1 MGRFLWYN
9 TLMTAKKRGR
19 KSKSKEP
26 VATHELPGGFWRQ
39 IMALLMICIAIIFVV
54 TWMGK
59 GGAVLKNIN
68 GMLLHIFGYTTYL
81 FPVILTYLAVMIFRA
96 PNNRLDVSVWVA
108 STLMIF
114 WFSGVFGAPTFG
126 AKNPTGGVVGE
137 GLNSIAVKNLGV
149 GVSIFIYIV
158 LILVTALFMYAQT
171 PAELFRKISP
181 IFRTSKTEEDARN
194 AKVMRRAA
202 GQVVD
207 NDDEEDGLRNFK
219 VNSNVE
225 IAETK
230 KEHHGLLGKKAE
242 KVEKAPAIEEPSALM
257 AVSDPNWEMPSTE
270 LLNKKRS
277 PADPGDTHN
286 NAAIIKDTLEQFG
299 INVEVEGANVGPR
312 ITQYTLRP
320 PAGVKVSKIATLDR
334 DLALNLAKD
343 KIRIEAPIPGTRAV
357 GIEIPNNKAASV
369 GLHELLKSSE
379 WAKMIVDKP
388 LAFAVGKD
396 ISGHAI
402 VGNLAKMPH
411 LLIAGTTGSGKSVM
425 TNTLIMSM
433 LFHNSPADLKLII
446 VDPKQVEMA
455 AYDAIPHLLA
465 PVITNVG
472 EALSAMQWAVKEME
486 QRYSVMKDARVK
498 NIADYNAK
506 MAQEDRTASIPD
518 EDGNVQQHD
527 NGKMPYIVVIVDEMA
542 DLMMMAGKELET
554 LIVRI
559 AQKGRAAG
567 IHLVLAT
574 QRPEVKVVTG
584 LIKANIPGRIA
595 FAVNNNTDSR
605 VMLDMGGAEKLLG
618 SGDMLFLTTEMMG
631 KPIRVQGAFVSDA
644 EIAKVTD
651 FLRQQAPA
659 DYNEDVTSQTVVLGG
674 KGSAGVG
681 IDMGPMGGG
690 DITRQSA
697 EIAIREGKISTSLL
711 QRRLHIGYGR
721 AAAVIDEL
729 VEKGVVGES
738 SGGNRGREVLI
749 SSMDEYPD

>member
-1 MGRFLWYN
+1 MA
-9 TLMTAKKRGR
+9 AKKRGR
-19 KSKSKEP
+19 KKKTAEVTSS
-26 VATHELPGGFWRQ
+26 HELPGGFWRQ
-39 IMALLMICIAIIFVV
+39 IMALLMICVAIVFVV

-59 GGAVLKNIN
+59 GGVALQNVNDASLRV
-68 GMLLHIFGYTTYL
+68 FGYTTYL
-81 FPVILTYLAVMIFRA
+81 FPVLLTYLAVMIFRA
-96 PNNRLDVSVWVA
+96 QNNRLDASVWVA
-108 STLMIF
+108 SVLMIF
-114 WFSGVFGAPTFG
+114 WFCGVFGVPTYG
-126 AKNPTGGVVGE
+126 QASSTGGVVGD
-137 GLNSIAVKNLGV
+137 GLNSVAVKTLGK
-149 GVSIFIYIV
+149 GVAIFAYVV
-158 LILVTALFMYAQT
+158 LILITALFMYAET
-171 PAELFRKISP
+171 PAALFRKIGA
-181 IFRTSKTEEDARN
+181 IFKTSKNEEDVAN
-194 AKVMRRAA
+194 AKVMRRAS
-202 GQVVD
+202 GRELSS
-207 NDDEEDGLRNFK
+207 DDDGLKNFK

-225 IAETK
+225 IADSK
-230 KEHHGLLGKKAE
+230 KEKRGLLAKKADIAE
-242 KVEKAPAIEEPSALM
+242 KRPAVEESTALM
-257 AVSDPNWEMPSTE
+257 AVSDPNWEMPSMD

-343 KIRIEAPIPGTRAV
+343 KIRIEAPIPGTRTV

-379 WAKMIVDKP
+379 WHRMIADKP

-396 ISGHAI
+396 ISGTPI
-402 VGNLAKMPH
+402 MGNLAKMPH

-425 TNTLIMSM
+425 TNTLITSM
-433 LFHNSPADLKLII
+433 LYHNSPADLRLII

-455 AYDAIPHLLA
+455 AYEAIPHLLA
-465 PVITNVG
+465 PIITNVS

-486 QRYSVMKDARVK
+486 QRYTVMKDARVK
-498 NIADYNAK
+498 NIVDYNEK
-506 MAQEDRTASIPD
+506 MAQEGTPAVIAD
-518 EDGNVQQHD
+518 EDGNLQKHD
-527 NGKMPYIVVIVDEMA
+527 NGKMPYIVIVVDEMA

-631 KPIRVQGAFVSDA
+631 KPLRVQGAYLSDP

-659 DYNEDVTSQTVVLGG
+659 NYNDEVTSQQVVLGG
-674 KGSAGVG
+674 KGAASMG
-681 IDMGPMGGG
+681 IDMGGGG
-690 DITRQSA
+690 AGGDVKRQA
-697 EIAIREGKISTSLL
+697 VEVALREGKISTSLL
-711 QRRLHIGYGR
+711 QRRLRIGYGR
-721 AAAVIDEL
+721 AAAIIDEL
-729 VEKGVVGES
+729 SDMGIVGDS
-738 SGGNRGREVLI
+738 SGGNKGRELLI
-749 SSMDEYPD
+749 SSMDEYDNLA

>member
-1 MGRFLWYN
+1 MATR
-9 TLMTAKKRGR
+9 KRGR
-19 KSKSKEP
+19 RKKTEEVTSS
-26 VATHELPGGFWRQ
+26 HELPGGFWRQ
-39 IMALLMICIAIIFVV
+39 IMALLMICIAIVFVV

-59 GGAVLKNIN
+59 GGIALQNVNDASLC
-68 GMLLHIFGYTTYL
+68 IFGYTTYL
-81 FPVILTYLAVMIFRA
+81 FPVLLTYLAVMIFRA
-96 PNNRLDVSVWVA
+96 QNNRLDASVWIA
-108 STLMIF
+108 SALMIF
-114 WFSGVFGAPTFG
+114 WFSGIFGVPTYG
-126 AKNPTGGVVGE
+126 QEGSTGGIIGD
-137 GLNSIAVKNLGV
+137 GLNSVAVKTLGN
-149 GVSIFIYIV
+149 GVAIFAYVV
-158 LILVTALFMYAQT
+158 LILITALFMYAET
-171 PAELFRKISP
+171 PAALFRKIGA
-181 IFRTSKTEEDARN
+181 IFKTSKNEEDVKNAR
-194 AKVMRRAA
+194 VMRRASA
-202 GQVVD
+202 GRGVD
-207 NDDEEDGLRNFK
+207 LDDEDDGLKNFK

-225 IAETK
+225 IADGK
-230 KEHHGLLGKKAE
+230 KKRGLLVKKSDNT
-242 KVEKAPAIEEPSALM
+242 EKAAVEESTALM
-257 AVSDPNWEMPSTE
+257 AVSDPNWEMPSMD

-343 KIRIEAPIPGTRAV
+343 KIRIEAPIPGTRTV

-369 GLHELLKSSE
+369 GLHELLKSNE
-379 WAKMIVDKP
+379 WHKMIADKP

-396 ISGHAI
+396 ISGKPI
-402 VGNLAKMPH
+402 MGNLAKMPH

-425 TNTLIMSM
+425 TNTLITSM
-433 LFHNSPADLKLII
+433 LYHNSPADLRLII

-465 PVITNVG
+465 PVITSVS

-486 QRYSVMKDARVK
+486 QRYTVMKDARVK
-498 NIADYNAK
+498 NIVDYNEK
-506 MAQEDRTASIPD
+506 MAKEGTPAVIAD
-518 EDGNVQQHD
+518 EDGNEQKHD

-631 KPIRVQGAFVSDA
+631 KPLRVQGAFLSDS

-659 DYNEDVTSQTVVLGG
+659 NYNSEVTSQQVMLGG
-674 KGSAGVG
+674 KGAAGVG
-681 IDMGPMGGG
+681 IDMGGGAGG
-690 DITRQSA
+690 DIKRQA
-697 EIAIREGKISTSLL
+697 VEVAIREGKISTSLL
-711 QRRLHIGYGR
+711 QRRLRIGYGR
-721 AAAVIDEL
+721 AASIIDEL
-729 VEKGVVGES
+729 ADMGIVGDS
-738 SGGNRGREVLI
+738 AGGNKGRELLI
-749 SSMDEYPD
+749 TSMDEYDNLA

>member
-1 MGRFLWYN
+1 MA
-9 TLMTAKKRGR
+9 AKKRGR
-19 KSKSKEP
+19 KKKTAEVTSS
-26 VATHELPGGFWRQ
+26 HELPGGFWRQ
-39 IMALLMICIAIIFVV
+39 IMALLMICVAIVFVV

-59 GGAVLKNIN
+59 GGVALQNVNDASLRV
-68 GMLLHIFGYTTYL
+68 FGYTTYL
-81 FPVILTYLAVMIFRA
+81 FPVLLTYLAVMIFRA
-96 PNNRLDVSVWVA
+96 QNNRLDASVWVA
-108 STLMIF
+108 SVLMIF
-114 WFSGVFGAPTFG
+114 WFCGVFGVPTYG
-126 AKNPTGGVVGE
+126 QASSTGGVVGD
-137 GLNSIAVKNLGV
+137 GLNSVAVKTLGK
-149 GVSIFIYIV
+149 GVAIFAYVV
-158 LILVTALFMYAQT
+158 LILITALFMYAET
-171 PAELFRKISP
+171 PAALFRKIGA
-181 IFRTSKTEEDARN
+181 IFKTSKNEEDVAN
-194 AKVMRRAA
+194 AKVMRRAS
-202 GQVVD
+202 GRELSS
-207 NDDEEDGLRNFK
+207 DDDGLKNFK

-225 IAETK
+225 IADSK
-230 KEHHGLLGKKAE
+230 KEKRGLLAKKADIAE
-242 KVEKAPAIEEPSALM
+242 KRPAVEESTALM
-257 AVSDPNWEMPSTE
+257 AVSDPNWEMPSMD

-343 KIRIEAPIPGTRAV
+343 KIRIEAPIPGTRTV

-379 WAKMIVDKP
+379 WHRMIADKP

-396 ISGHAI
+396 ISGTPI
-402 VGNLAKMPH
+402 MGNLAKMPH

-425 TNTLIMSM
+425 TNTLITSM
-433 LFHNSPADLKLII
+433 LYHNSPADLRLII

-455 AYDAIPHLLA
+455 AYEAIPHLLA
-465 PVITNVG
+465 PIITNVS

-486 QRYSVMKDARVK
+486 QRYTVMKDARVK
-498 NIADYNAK
+498 NIVDYNEK
-506 MAQEDRTASIPD
+506 MAQEGTPAVIAD
-518 EDGNVQQHD
+518 EDGNLQKHD
-527 NGKMPYIVVIVDEMA
+527 NGKMPYIVIVVDEMA

-631 KPIRVQGAFVSDA
+631 KPLRVQGAYLSDP

-659 DYNEDVTSQTVVLGG
+659 NYNDEVTSQQVVLGG
-674 KGSAGVG
+674 KGAAS
-681 IDMGPMGGG
+681 MGMDMGGG
-690 DITRQSA
+690 GAGGDVKRQA
-697 EIAIREGKISTSLL
+697 VEVALREGKISTSLL
-711 QRRLHIGYGR
+711 QRRLRIGYGR
-721 AAAVIDEL
+721 AAAIIDEL
-729 VEKGVVGES
+729 SDMGIVGDS
-738 SGGNRGREVLI
+738 SGGNKGRELLI
-749 SSMDEYPD
+749 SSMDEYDNLA

>member
-1 MGRFLWYN
+1 MA
-9 TLMTAKKRGR
+9 TKKRGR
-19 KSKSKEP
+19 RKKSQEVVNS
-26 VATHELPGGFWRQ
+26 HELPGGFWRQ
-39 IMALLMICIAIIFVV
+39 IMALLMICVAIVFVV

-59 GGAVLKNIN
+59 GGEALQKVNDAS
-68 GMLLHIFGYTTYL
+68 LHVFGYTTFL
-81 FPVILTYLAVMIFRA
+81 FPVLLTYLAVMIFRA
-96 PNNRLDVSVWVA
+96 QNNRLDASVWVA
-108 STLMIF
+108 SVLMIF
-114 WFSGVFGAPTFG
+114 WFCGAFGVPTYG
-126 AKNPTGGVVGE
+126 QAEPTGGIVGE
-137 GLNSIAVKNLGV
+137 GLNSIAVKTLGN
-149 GVSIFIYIV
+149 GVAIFAYVV
-158 LILVTALFMYAQT
+158 LILITALFMYAET
-171 PAELFRKISP
+171 PAALFRKIGS
-181 IFRTSKTEEDARN
+181 IFKTSKNEEDVKN
-194 AKVMRRAA
+194 AKVMRRAS
-202 GQVVD
+202 GHEID
-207 NDDEEDGLRNFK
+207 PDDDGLKNFR

-225 IAETK
+225 IADSK
-230 KEHHGLLGKKAE
+230 KEKHGLLVKRANDTE
-242 KVEKAPAIEEPSALM
+242 KRQVVEESTALM
-257 AVSDPNWEMPSTE
+257 AISDPNWEMPSID
-270 LLNKKRS
+270 LLSKKRS

-343 KIRIEAPIPGTRAV
+343 KIRIEAPIPGTRTV

-369 GLHELLKSSE
+369 GLHELLKSNE
-379 WAKMIVDKP
+379 WHRMIADKP
-388 LAFAVGKD
+388 LAFTVGKD
-396 ISGHAI
+396 ISGKPI
-402 VGNLAKMPH
+402 MGNLAKMPH

-425 TNTLIMSM
+425 TNTLITSM
-433 LFHNSPADLKLII
+433 LYHNSPADLRLII

-455 AYDAIPHLLA
+455 AYEAIPHLLA
-465 PVITNVG
+465 PIITNVS

-486 QRYSVMKDARVK
+486 QRYTVMKDARVK
-498 NIADYNAK
+498 NIVDYNEK
-506 MAQEDRTASIPD
+506 MAREGMPTTIQD
-518 EDGNVQQHD
+518 EDGNPQKHD

-631 KPIRVQGAFVSDA
+631 KPLRVQGAYLSDP

-659 DYNEDVTSQTVVLGG
+659 NYNEEVTSQQVVLGG

-681 IDMGPMGGG
+681 IDMGGGAGG
-690 DITRQSA
+690 DVKRQA
-697 EIAIREGKISTSLL
+697 VEVALREGKISTSLL
-711 QRRLHIGYGR
+711 QRRLRIGYGR
-721 AAAVIDEL
+721 AAAIIDEL
-729 VEKGVVGES
+729 SDMGIVGDS
-738 SGGNRGREVLI
+738 SGGNKGRELLI
-749 SSMDEYPD
+749 TSMDEYDNLA